1 MGKRGGFETGDRKA
15 REMTQDIGL
24 EATTTTP
31 CPLCNHDHYCYLVQD
46 EQGSI
51 FKAVCQWTEQPPE
64 GWDRVSTAKD
74 GRGVFLKRGYHRSKR
89 KHYPDFVQLSQKP
102 IPEDIPQWQPVDPG
116 DRSITTGDL
125 VRFKQGKDLF
135 EVHKTQGGN
144 YGGNW
149 QILVTLKT
157 PGSTSDIKYQDVPEA
172 DLAIATTDLKTG
184 AAEQEIEYLYPAI
197 DGTPA
202 GKVVRRQ
209 WSDRRRVYE
218 RFRKTKQV
226 RPFHWLGRS
235 DEGFWSQGK
244 GDRAWG
250 LYREAEAKEEILRGG
265 IVFAVAG
272 EQAVET
278 YRELGLVATTCQG
291 GESNWQEIV
300 DRLKEVFISAKDDGL
315 KPILAIHPD
324 HDVTGESKF
333 SDLLKECEFS
343 KIPAVLIEPLDLW
356 GEMPVGGDIWDL
368 VHQSGMGEA
377 VILQAL
383 ETAIDEA
390 IDRQENEIFA
400 RQQRERWQAPEA
412 YRGELGYWKEDKD
425 TGKRYFRPQADFDF
439 QIERE
444 LISEDGGGLVLQ
456 VKRADDSGQRRVYLK
471 SAEYSSVQKFTDAL
485 KKSLGAGIVC
495 NLSNYAL
502 QSLIRVR
509 MHEYRVTRRG
519 KAYRLIDRVGQQS
532 DGTWVFKHC
541 QFTRTGEPTSEEKS
555 LWVWNPE
562 LTGDDLHF
570 KSPAIASQDPQAL
583 TKLVATMHRAFGS
596 NFAPAMLTLGYGAAG
611 VHYQE
616 IQEREGA
623 FPILN
628 LYGDPGSGK
637 TTAAECALS
646 LTSQHKE
653 GMMVEVSVS
662 AAYER
667 LKLAGGLLH
676 CLDDPKRDESLDDFL
691 KGFYNAKARV
701 VRGKDSAGFNTQR
714 PHSPLMVT
722 SNHACG
728 ENSAATQSRLVRIFF
743 PKAQDGDAE
752 AFRELTPTGVL
763 AIASGCFTQLVQ
775 MGYPYQEVYALEQE
789 LAAQIPNAHL
799 RIAKS
804 LALLLCYAMKVAEL
818 AGIDP
823 KPLKR
828 YVLDVVC
835 TQVNDPDESG
845 DSLRD
850 FFEKVFSLD
859 SEAKIGEWNCRWVDK
874 NDGSR
879 TLAIYLPGVWAALD
893 REYKVSYNR
902 KIIESL
908 LLSKGLEKTRA
919 NFHADEDQSR
929 AYKRAKLTAADSEL
943 VNQPERTQRWCY
955 ELPES
960 LLREYSEKSG
970 SGSSRSSRSSSPKKE
985 PETLGSSGET
995 TDDLKDHQRSSEIIK
1010 PNPDDLSPPADD
1022 PLMIQKIIN
1031 QNPDS
1036 ESVLTPSEPL
1046 DDLDDLENA
1055 KGRSSLTVVN
1065 NCNSPPPLEP
1075 GDRVRYVGK
1084 HRPLANVCGERAL
1097 TIDKIQDEIAS
1108 CSYSTW
1114 YVTRDIPLADLRRV
1128 I

>member
-1 MGKRGGFETGDRKA
+1 MS
-15 REMTQDIGL
+15 QDIGL
-24 EATTTTP
+24 EATKTKP
-31 CPLCNHDHYCYLVQD
+31 CPLCGRDHYCYLVQN
-46 EQGSI
+46 EQGDI
-51 FKAVCQWTEQPPE
+51 YKAVCQWTEQPPE
-64 GWDRVSTAKD
+64 GWDRVNTAKD
-74 GRGVFLKRGYHRSKR
+74 GRGVFLKRGYHRNKR

-102 IPEDIPQWQPVDPG
+102 VPADLPQWQPVAPG
-116 DRSITTGDL
+116 DRAIAAGDL
-125 VRFKQGKDLF
+125 VRLKDGKAIF
-135 EVHKTQGGN
+135 EVHKTRGGT
-144 YGGNW
+144 YGGV
-149 QILVTLKT
+149 QRILTTLKT
-157 PGSTSDIKYQDVPEA
+157 PGSASDVKYQDVPDSE
-172 DLAIATTDLKTG
+172 LVIATSDPKTG
-184 AAEQEIEYLYPAI
+184 AIEQEIEYFYPNS
-197 DGTPA
+197 DNTPA

-218 RFRKTKQV
+218 RFSKTKQV
-226 RPFHWLGRS
+226 RPYHWIGRS
-235 DEGFWSQGK
+235 DAGVWSQGK
-244 GDRAWG
+244 GDRIWP
-250 LYREAEAKEEILRGG
+250 LYRESEAKEEVLRGG

-278 YRELGLVATTCQG
+278 YRALGLVATTCQG
-291 GESNWQEIV
+291 GESNYHEIV
-300 DRLKEVFISAKDDGL
+300 DRLKETFASAKSAGL
-315 KPILAIHPD
+315 KPILVIHPD
-324 HDVTGESKF
+324 HDVTGETKF
-333 SDLLKECEFS
+333 ADLLKECDFA
-343 KIPAVLIEPLDLW
+343 KLPAVLIEPLELW
-356 GEMPVGGDIWDL
+356 GELPIGGDIWD
-368 VHQSGMGEA
+368 VVNRSGLSEA
-377 VILQAL
+377 TILQVL

-390 IDRQENEIFA
+390 IERQENEIFA

-425 TGKRYFRPQADFDF
+425 TGRRYFRPQADFDF
-439 QIERE
+439 QVERE
-444 LISEDGGGLVLQ
+444 LVSEEGGGLVLQ

-471 SAEYSSVQKFTDAL
+471 SSEYSSVQKFTDAL
-485 KKSLGAGIVC
+485 KRSLGAGIVC
-495 NLSNYAL
+495 NLSSYAL

-541 QFTRTGEPTSEEKS
+541 QFTRSGVPTSEEKS

-562 LTGDDLHF
+562 ITGDDMHF
-570 KSPAIASQDPQAL
+570 QPPTIAPQHPQAL
-583 TKLVATMHRAFGS
+583 QQLVETMQRAFGS

-611 VHYQE
+611 IHYQA

-646 LTSQHKE
+646 LVGQHKE

-676 CLDDPKRDESLDDFL
+676 CLDDPRRDESLDDFL

-701 VRGKDSAGFNTQR
+701 VRGKDSAGFNTQK

-728 ENSAATQSRLVRIFF
+728 ENSAATQSRLVRLFF
-743 PKAQDGDAE
+743 PKVQDGDSA
-752 AFRELTPTGVL
+752 AFRELPTL
-763 AIASGCFTQLVQ
+763 IYPMASGCFTQLVQ
-775 MGYPYQEVYALEQE
+775 LGYPDQEVYALEQE

-823 KPLKR
+823 QPLKR
-828 YVLDVVC
+828 YVLEVVC

-874 NDGSR
+874 DDGSR
-879 TLAIYLPGVWAALD
+879 VLAIYLPGVWTALD

-902 KIIESL
+902 KIIEAL
-908 LLSKGLEKTRA
+908 LMSKQLKKARA

-929 AYKRAKLTAADSEL
+929 AYKRAKLTAPDSTL

-970 SGSSRSSRSSSPKKE
+970 GGSSRSSSPEKTAE
-985 PETLGSSGET
+985 SLDGTGET
-995 TDDLKDHQRSSEIIK
+995 SDDLKDHQRSSEIIK
-1010 PNPDDLSPPADD
+1010 PDDSETTPPPDDLLPPSDD
-1022 PLMIQKIIN
+1022 SLMICEIIK
-1031 QNPDS
+1031 QNPDG
-1036 ESVLTPSEPL
+1036 ESVSPPSEPL
-1046 DDLDDLENA
+1046 DDLDDLQNA
-1055 KGRSSLTVVN
+1055 EGRSSLTVVN
-1065 NCNSPPPLEP
+1065 NSRRPPPLQV
-1075 GDRVRYVGK
+1075 GDLVRYVGS
-1084 HRPLANVCGERAL
+1084 RGTLGAVCGERRLTVERIEGEMAL
-1097 TIDKIQDEIAS
+1097 
-1108 CSYSTW
+1108 CSYPSW
-1114 YVTRDIPLADLRRV
+1114 YVTRQIPLSDLRREGS
-1128 I
+1128 